1 MNAPSRITD
10 PAMQA
15 LSNAALANLG
25 PNPVVIL
32 AGGTGGHIFPGL
44 AVARALRTR
53 DVPVLW
59 LGSEG
64 GMETRLVP
72 ADRFPIETIAV
83 RGLRGKGVLSLLLAP
98 FTLLRAVWQ
107 AQRVLRAR
115 KPRAVLSFGG
125 FAAGPGGL
133 AAWLL
138 RRPLLVHEQNRAP
151 GLTNRVLSRLARR
164 VLTGFPG
171 SFPGRKEEA
180 VGNPV
185 RAEIAALPP
194 PAARFAER
202 SGALRLLV
210 LGGSQGARA
219 INETVPRVIASLQ
232 KDGMAFSIRH
242 QCGEKLL
249 ADARSAYAK
258 AGVEAQVEPFIRD
271 MAAAYGW
278 ADLVIGRAGALTIA
292 ELCAAGVGS
301 LLVPFPG
308 AVDDHQARNAEYLA
322 ERGGG
327 QWYRQD
333 NKLEAQLREQLRK
346 LATDRAALL
355 ALAEAARAAAFP
367 QAAERV
373 AAIVLEEAA
382 HA

>member
-15 LSNAALANLG
+15 MSNAALADLG

-44 AVARALRTR
+44 AVARALRAR
-53 DVPVLW
+53 QVPVLW
-59 LGSEG
+59 VGSAG

-72 ADRFPIETIAV
+72 ADRFAIATIAV
-83 RGLRGKGVLSLLLAP
+83 RGLRGKGIGSLVAAP

-107 AQRVLRAR
+107 ALGVLRAR

-125 FAAGPGGL
+125 FAAGPGGI

-151 GLTNRVLSRLARR
+151 GLTNRVLSRFARR
-164 VLTGFPG
+164 LLTGFPG

-185 RAEIAALPP
+185 RAEIAALPV
-194 PAARFAER
+194 PAERFADR
-202 SGALRLLV
+202 DGALRLLV

-219 INETVPRVIASLQ
+219 INETVPRVVATLQ
-232 KDGMAFSIRH
+232 GAHAFEIRH

-249 ADARSAYAK
+249 DDARAAYAK
-258 AGVEAQVEPFIRD
+258 AGVAATVEPFIRD
-271 MAAAYGW
+271 MAQAYGW

-327 QWYRQD
+327 EWFRQD
-333 NKLEAQLREQLRK
+333 NKLEAALRDR
-346 LATDRAALL
+346 LASLAGDRQRLL

-367 QAAERV
+367 QAADRV
-373 AAIVLEEAA
+373 ADIVLEEAA